1 MPPRYNSGMDVLL
14 VEDDRSLG
22 AGIRDALTARGF
34 SVEWILDGAAALR
47 FSGECGCVALDWR
60 LPGASGLEVLRAW
73 RGRGFSAPVLMLTAR
88 DAVRDRVTG
97 LNAGADDYLVKP
109 FAAEELAARIRAL
122 LRRNGGGE
130 KIRAAGLSMDPD
142 AFKVFRDGREIAVS
156 VREFDLLADL
166 ARNAGRVRTREQL
179 ESAIYGW
186 RDPPEGNTLEVCVHG
201 LRAKLGPD
209 VIRTVRGVGY
219 MVNRK

>member
-1 MPPRYNSGMDVLL
+1 MDVLL

-22 AGIRDALTARGF
+22 AGIRDALAARGF
-34 SVEWILDGAAALR
+34 SVEWIPDGAAAR
-47 FSGECGCVALDWR
+47 DFAGGCGCAVLDWR

-88 DAVRDRVTG
+88 DAVRDRVAG

-109 FAAEELAARIRAL
+109 FAAEELVARIRAL
-122 LRRNGGGE
+122 LRRDGGGN
-130 KIRAAGLSMDPD
+130 RLQAAGLSLRPD
-142 AFKVFRDGREIAVS
+142 AFRVFRDGRELPVS
-156 VREFDLLADL
+156 VREFDLLAEL
-166 ARNAGRVRTREQL
+166 VRNAGRVCTRERL
-179 ESAIYGW
+179 EAAIYGW

-201 LRAKLGPD
+201 LRAKLGPN

-219 MVNRK
+219 MVDRK

>member
-1 MPPRYNSGMDVLL
+1 MDVLL

-22 AGIRDALTARGF
+22 AGIRDALTARSF
-34 SVEWILDGAAALR
+34 SVEWIRDGATALN
-47 FSGECGCVALDWR
+47 FAGECGCVALDWR
-60 LPGASGLEVLRAW
+60 LPGASGLEILRAW
-73 RGRGFSAPVLMLTAR
+73 RERGFSAPVLMLTAR

-109 FAAEELAARIRAL
+109 FAVEELTARIRAL
-122 LRRNGGGE
+122 LRRSQGE
-130 KIRAAGLSMDPD
+130 NRMQAAGISLHPD
-142 AFKVFRDGREIAVS
+142 AFKVFRDGREIPVS

-166 ARNAGRVRTREQL
+166 VRNAGRVRTREQL
-179 ESAIYGW
+179 EAAIYGW

-201 LRAKLGPD
+201 LRAKLGAN

>member
-1 MPPRYNSGMDVLL
+1 MDVLL

-22 AGIRDALTARGF
+22 AGICDALTARGF
-34 SVEWILDGAAALR
+34 SVEWIPDGAEALR
-47 FSGECGCVALDWR
+47 FAGECGCAVLDWR
-60 LPGASGLEVLRAW
+60 LPGASGLDVLRAW

-109 FAAEELAARIRAL
+109 FAAEELAARVRAM
-122 LRRNGGGE
+122 LRRSRAE
-130 KIRAAGLSMDPD
+130 IHLQAAGLSLNPA
-142 AFKVFRDGREIAVS
+142 AFKVFQNGREIPLS
-156 VREFDLLADL
+156 VREFDLLADMV
-166 ARNAGRVRTREQL
+166 RNAGRVRTREQL

-186 RDPPEGNTLEVCVHG
+186 RDPPEGNTLEVCIHG
-201 LRAKLGPD
+201 LRAKLGPN

-219 MVNRK
+219 LVNRK

>member
-1 MPPRYNSGMDVLL
+1 MDVLL

-34 SVEWILDGAAALR
+34 SVEWISDGATALD
-47 FSGECGCVALDWR
+47 FAGECGCVVLDWR

-73 RGRGFSAPVLMLTAR
+73 RERGFSAPVLMLTAR

-109 FAAEELAARIRAL
+109 FAAEELAARVRAM
-122 LRRNGGGE
+122 LRRGRGE
-130 KIRAAGLSMDPD
+130 NRMQAAGLCLDPD
-142 AFKVFRDGREIAVS
+142 AFKVFQDGREIPVS

-166 ARNAGRVRTREQL
+166 VRNAGRVRARERL
-179 ESAIYGW
+179 EAAIYGW

-201 LRAKLGPD
+201 LRAKLGPN

-219 MVNRK
+219 MVERK